1 MVTFNAPIWVPMVT
15 KEVIEEVIIG
25 QLELVQNVRGGV
37 FYNSVICLL
46 RHRMYV
52 VNYKGNECQDNY
64 CPCYEVS
71 MVNAKHWTVEPDA
84 EASIKVSLPISF

>member
-1 MVTFNAPIWVPMVT
+1 MVTINEPIWVHMVM

-25 QLELVQNVRGGV
+25 QLELKQNVRGGV
-37 FYNSVICLL
+37 FYNSVNCPL
-46 RHRMYV
+46 RHRIYV
-52 VNYKGNECQDNY
+52 ANYKENECQDNY